1 MLNMIS
7 HQGNATQN
15 HSEIL
20 LHVHR
25 MTERKSK
32 VLVRVVEKLELSY
45 ISGGCCNCFGKRLA
59 VSLGLNIELPSDPAI
74 LFLGATEACVH
85 TKTCCRCSQQFI
97 HSSQAMKQPK
107 YASIDEE

>member
-45 ISGGCCNCFGKRLA
+45 ISGGVLQ
-59 VSLGLNIELPSDPAI
+59 LLW
-74 LFLGATEACVH
+74 
-85 TKTCCRCSQQFI
+85 KTSGSFSRV
-97 HSSQAMKQPK
+97 
-107 YASIDEE
+107 

>member
-7 HQGNATQN
+7 HQGDATQN

-45 ISGGCCNCFGKRLA
+45 ISGEG
-59 VSLGLNIELPSDPAI
+59 V
-74 LFLGATEACVH
+74 ATALE
-85 TKTCCRCSQQFI
+85 KTSGSFSRV
-97 HSSQAMKQPK
+97 
-107 YASIDEE
+107 